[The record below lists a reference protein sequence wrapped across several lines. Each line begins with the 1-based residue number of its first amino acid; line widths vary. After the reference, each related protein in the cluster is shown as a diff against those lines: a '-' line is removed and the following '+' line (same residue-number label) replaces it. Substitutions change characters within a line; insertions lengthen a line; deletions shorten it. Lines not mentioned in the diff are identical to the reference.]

1 MVLSD
6 CNYYLNNLRV
16 ISSNLVTPTNFPKFQ
31 TPSFLPFFKAQQGF
45 ETPQKQNTL
54 NSVTFQYQPL
64 IPYYN
69 QKVGYLLVTYKKRG
83 SQVLVDITM
92 RLCIM
97 ITSKAN
103 MLLILKWRMTMNN
116 ENILKHWDK
125 KDLIESYYNNIARAA
140 GILSDVYDEE
150 EDYSLKVK
158 EAKRILKD
166 AQEYK
171 EELISRNDK
180 TLLF

>member
-1 MVLSD
+1 
-6 CNYYLNNLRV
+6 
-16 ISSNLVTPTNFPKFQ
+16 
-31 TPSFLPFFKAQQGF
+31 
-45 ETPQKQNTL
+45 
-54 NSVTFQYQPL
+54 
-64 IPYYN
+64 
-69 QKVGYLLVTYKKRG
+69 
-83 SQVLVDITM
+83 
-92 RLCIM
+92 
-97 ITSKAN
+97 
-103 MLLILKWRMTMNN
+103 MTMNN